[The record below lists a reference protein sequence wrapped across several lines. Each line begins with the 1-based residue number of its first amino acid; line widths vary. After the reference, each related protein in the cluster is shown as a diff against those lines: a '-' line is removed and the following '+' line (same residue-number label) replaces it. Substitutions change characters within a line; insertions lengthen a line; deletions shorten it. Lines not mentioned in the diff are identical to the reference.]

1 MFVIQNVVRGKDN
14 KDNRTKVVRENRSMK
29 MLIKK
34 MPFRTRVFG
43 TKAS

>member
-1 MFVIQNVVRGKDN
+1 MFARENVVQER
-14 KDNRTKVVRENRSMK
+14 DNRTKVVRENRFMK

-34 MPFRTRVFG
+34 MPFGTRVFG